1 MSQRTVADD
10 VDCFSWEQKFKALE
24 FNTRASEDKIGSLRQ
39 QLVELEDH
47 EKGVVDQ
54 MASAK
59 NDLIQADKE
68 DHAIRS
74 SAKMIKAR
82 LLSAESAA
90 TDAQS
95 NYTVF
100 SNIQNE
106 AERAL
111 RILKESTERLSSSR
125 NMIDDR
131 IHKYELKLT
140 MLKTDVN
147 ASMKTLNDSRAT
159 LSRHTMKAVQAK
171 DAVDSADGEMQKSL
185 SHINAVYS
193 EEHVIGTQLDRL
205 RTEISDE
212 SGLLDN
218 RKTELESHERHLSEA
233 EQRLDNDRTELEAK
247 KHAYGIYLNGTLLE
261 MIKRVEGL
269 EQDGVKL
276 GRNLDTIVVNESSR
290 PKSSPSSDESPILS
304 GADEESPENL
314 RNLMRETRVFLSK
327 HGYRDALSFMEEIPA
342 SSYEDIDFIRN
353 KSNQLIIVR
362 ELSDVDE
369 SMIEADSR
377 LNHGLARLEIMSNDL
392 KRIRN
397 TMSEEESVIHKLNGS
412 VVSLG
417 SDVSRIQGMLD
428 ASRVHFKNESEADK
442 LFRDSI
448 SVMESEL
455 HDATAL
461 STRLNQSLVTQTVR
475 VREASRDLSQ
485 RESELTGLYQTI
497 NITERIISDMT
508 AESAKAGIILREAYA
523 TITSLQ
529 NEHENSRSASEN
541 QQRIHMEFVADISEL
556 TRRLSEM
563 IHNIADV
570 ESTRDRIAR
579 DISSLRQQ
587 ANSFLAQRI
596 TITEN
601 LEEELK
607 VRQEFLD
614 KKNDIDDHLNRMGCR
629 K

>member
-147 ASMKTLNDSRAT
+147 ASIKTLNDSRAT
-159 LSRHTMKAVQAK
+159 LSRHTMKAMQAK
-171 DAVDSADGEMQKSL
+171 DAVDRADGEMQKSL

-304 GADEESPENL
+304 GADDESPENL

-412 VVSLG
+412 VVSIG

-428 ASRVHFKNESEADK
+428 ASHVHFKNESEADK
-442 LFRDSI
+442 SFRDSI

-461 STRLNQSLVTQTVR
+461 CTRLNQTLVAQTAR
-475 VREASRDLSQ
+475 VLEASRDLSQ
-485 RESELTGLYQTI
+485 RENELTGLYQTV

-529 NEHENSRSASEN
+529 NEHENSRSASED

-570 ESTRDRIAR
+570 ETTRDRIAR